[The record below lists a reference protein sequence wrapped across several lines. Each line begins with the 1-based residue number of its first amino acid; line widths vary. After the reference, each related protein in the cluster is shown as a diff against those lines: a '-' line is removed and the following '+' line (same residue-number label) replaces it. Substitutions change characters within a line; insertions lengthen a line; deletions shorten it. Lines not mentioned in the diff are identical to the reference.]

1 MKKIGL
7 GGKGMKKKLDMKQI
21 VTYAMEF
28 VKHEPAAMFLLRRIR
43 SFDVHLYMQAVR
55 SAYFSMELAKGLHM
69 TEQEQNII
77 YRSALLQDVGKLQ
90 NDNTSFLNHPI
101 LSVELLQSMIIDG
114 LIDQDAIMEHHENL
128 DGTGYPTG
136 LNWEK
141 ISLSGRILR
150 VADSFASMIKFDRS
164 NGEVNDVGH
173 AMEELYRWGDM
184 MYDTDLVD
192 LIAFYYSPIAVQ
204 ANKKGAISYL

>member
-1 MKKIGL
+1 
-7 GGKGMKKKLDMKQI
+7 MKKKLDLKQI
-21 VTYAMEF
+21 ISYAADF
-28 VKHEPAAMFLLRRIR
+28 CKRDPAVSFLLRRIR
-43 SFDVHLYMQAVR
+43 SFDFHLYLQAVR
-55 SAYFSMELAKGLHM
+55 TAYFSMELAKGLNM
-69 TEQEQNII
+69 TEQEQKII

-90 NDNTSFLNHPI
+90 HGNDNFLNHPI
-101 LSVELLQSMIIDG
+101 LSVELLLSMIEDG
-114 LIDQDAIMEHHENL
+114 LVDRDAILEHHENL
-128 DGTGYPTG
+128 DGTGYPKG

-150 VADSFASMIKFDRS
+150 LADSFASMIKFDHS
-164 NGEVNDVGH
+164 NGEVNDVGL

-192 LIAFYYSPIAVQ
+192 LIAYYYSPFAAP